1 MCLVFNPLDLSDIY
15 KKYSILQIE
24 NDCVDTD
31 IGKWDR
37 YGLGCKDYGDK
48 GQCGPGDDDD
58 FYSFEMCCICGGGT
72 DSKIS

>member
-1 MCLVFNPLDLSDIY
+1 M
-15 KKYSILQIE
+15 
-24 NDCVDTD
+24 DTD

-72 DSKIS
+72 DSKISQNYFQT